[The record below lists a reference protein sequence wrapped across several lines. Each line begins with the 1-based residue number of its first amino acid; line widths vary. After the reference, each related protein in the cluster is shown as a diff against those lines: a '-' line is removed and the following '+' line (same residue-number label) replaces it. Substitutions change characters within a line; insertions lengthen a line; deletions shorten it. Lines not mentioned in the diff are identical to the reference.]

1 MTIVPVDLA
10 PRLERLFQADRTVA
24 VAELEALVA
33 ETITLVETYMPAIDT
48 TKAKRRLG
56 WRQSMWQAAQ

>member
-1 MTIVPVDLA
+1 
-10 PRLERLFQADRTVA
+10 VA